1 MNRILSLATIYLI
14 SAFATPEAVAQALYD
29 FNLPQQALAD
39 SLRAIGRQTATSILF
54 EPATVENVTAPAVHG
69 QLSASDA
76 VVRVL
81 AGTKLTAEQTAAN
94 TLLVHPLQRPRKTL
108 SLSTIGQDSETA
120 LTSKDSGR
128 PTRLAQSGT
137 DSIAISKK
145 PP

>member
-1 MNRILSLATIYLI
+1 MNRTWSLATICLI
-14 SAFATPEAVAQALYD
+14 NAFATPEALAQALYD

-39 SLRAIGRQTATSILF
+39 SLRAIGRQTAMSILF

-94 TLLVHPLQRPRKTL
+94 TLSR
-108 SLSTIGQDSETA
+108 S
-120 LTSKDSGR
+120 
-128 PTRLAQSGT
+128 
-137 DSIAISKK
+137 
-145 PP
+145 

>member
-1 MNRILSLATIYLI
+1 MNRILSLATICLI
-14 SAFATPEAVAQALYD
+14 STFVTPEVLAQALYE

-39 SLRAIGRQTATSILF
+39 SLRAIGRQTAMSILF

-108 SLSTIGQDSETA
+108 SPSTIGQDSETA
-120 LTSKDSGR
+120 LTGKDGGK
-128 PTRLAQSGT
+128 PIGLAQS
-137 DSIAISKK
+137 DSANQAM
-145 PP
+145 PENR

>member
-1 MNRILSLATIYLI
+1 MNRTWGLAMICLI
-14 SAFATPEAVAQALYD
+14 SAFATPEALAQALYD

-39 SLRAIGRQTATSILF
+39 SLRAIGRQTAMSILF

-94 TLLVHPLQRPRKTL
+94 TLSR
-108 SLSTIGQDSETA
+108 S
-120 LTSKDSGR
+120 
-128 PTRLAQSGT
+128 
-137 DSIAISKK
+137 
-145 PP
+145 